1 MEIERKWKLSQLPE
15 NINQAQH
22 AEIKQGYLCTEQGEL
37 RIRSKNGR
45 CFMAAKGDGS
55 LCREEWET
63 EIPEWVFLQL
73 WPECQSRVL
82 EKTRYSLPH
91 GELTLEIDEY
101 HGTLSGLVVLEVEF
115 ASEAEAEQFD
125 VTAVADNAI
134 DVTAD
139 KRYKNKSLAAKG
151 LP

>member
-15 NINQAQH
+15 NLESANQ
-22 AEIKQGYLCTEQGEL
+22 AEIKQGYLCIDNGEL
-37 RIRSKNGR
+37 RLRSKNGR
-45 CFMAAKGDGS
+45 CFMTAKGDGS
-55 LCREEWET
+55 LCRDEWET

-73 WPECQSRVL
+73 WPQCQDRVL
-82 EKTRYSLPH
+82 EKTRYSLPY
-91 GELTLEIDEY
+91 GDLTLEIDEY
-101 HGTLSGLVVLEVEF
+101 RGTLSGLVVLEVEF

-125 VTAVADNAI
+125 VTAVVTSAL